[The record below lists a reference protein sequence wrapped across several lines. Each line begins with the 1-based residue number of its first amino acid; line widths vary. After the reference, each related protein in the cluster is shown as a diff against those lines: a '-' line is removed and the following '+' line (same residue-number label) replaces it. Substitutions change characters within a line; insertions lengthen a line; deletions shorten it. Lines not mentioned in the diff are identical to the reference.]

1 MKMHEN
7 KFMYNY
13 QLSYYY
19 KDKDFGEYLNINQ
32 TYLFIYFFILYL
44 FIYLEKKNSY
54 LYFQKNLFPRINLI
68 YMKQMLLKVC
78 KSSY

>member
-44 FIYLEKKNSY
+44 FIYLEEKKFIFVFPEK
-54 LYFQKNLFPRINLI
+54 LIPKNKFNIHETNAP
-68 YMKQMLLKVC
+68 
-78 KSSY
+78 